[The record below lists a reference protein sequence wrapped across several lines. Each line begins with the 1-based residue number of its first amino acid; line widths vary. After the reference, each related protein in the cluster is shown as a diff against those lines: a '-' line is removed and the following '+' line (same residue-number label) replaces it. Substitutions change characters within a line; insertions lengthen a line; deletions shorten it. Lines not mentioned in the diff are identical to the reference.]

1 MIHKMR
7 LNNGPFI
14 NIKNGT
20 KTIELRL
27 LDEKRKL
34 INIGDTIIF
43 ENRKDSETIEVQ
55 VINLHKYKSFKE
67 LYPNFN
73 KISLG
78 YKANEEAKPEDMEK
92 YYTKEEQKKYGVVG
106 IEVKLN

>member
-7 LNNGPFI
+7 LNNEPFI

-34 INIGDTIIF
+34 INIGDIIIF
-43 ENRKDSETIEVQ
+43 ENRKDNETIEVQ

-78 YKANEEAKPEDMEK
+78 YKPNEEAKPEDMEK
-92 YYTKEEQKKYGVVG
+92 YYSKEEQEQFGVVG

>member
-7 LNNGPFI
+7 LNNEPFI

-27 LDEKRKL
+27 LDEKRRL
-34 INIGDTIIF
+34 INIGDIIIF
-43 ENRKDSETIEVQ
+43 ENRKDNETIEVQ
-55 VINLHKYKSFKE
+55 VINLYKFKTFKE
-67 LYPNFN
+67 LYSNFN
-73 KISLG
+73 KIALG
-78 YKANEEAKPEDMEK
+78 YKANEETIPEDMEK
-92 YYTKEEQKKYGVVG
+92 YYSKEEQEQFGVVG